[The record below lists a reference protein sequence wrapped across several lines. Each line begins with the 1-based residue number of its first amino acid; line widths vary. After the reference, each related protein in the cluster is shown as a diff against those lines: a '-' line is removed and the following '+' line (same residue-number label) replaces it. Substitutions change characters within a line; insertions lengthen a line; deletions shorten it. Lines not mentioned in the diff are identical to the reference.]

1 MFMDTDDHEVGFRP
15 RDPVADL
22 APGRLGPLSD

>member
-1 MFMDTDDHEVGFRP
+1 MDTDDHEVGFRP

-22 APGRLGPLSD
+22 APRRLGLPSD